1 MVVRAC
7 KLVKCRFGTV
17 RGSASV
23 LSVRQNGEGMKKG
36 RAAHVFGL
44 IGISL
49 LISIVISAAVIF
61 VANDVFAFVSESGER
76 VVTIPED
83 ATVQSVSEILKE
95 NGLIRFP
102 LIYRLYAS
110 MRSWSDDYL
119 AGEFVLNDDM
129 SYDELR
135 YALSPRRGVRSQIK
149 VTIPEGYTTDEI
161 IALFVSLGIGTPEGF
176 ADVIDNGGNFGYDFV
191 AEIPEDTGRR
201 YRLDGYLFPDTYFV
215 YADSTETEIITKLL
229 ANFNAKFDENLREA
243 ASTAGYTIDEVVRL
257 ASIVEK
263 EAYYV
268 ADMAGIASVFCNRL
282 GSSNYQF
289 LESDATVK
297 YAKEQSG
304 NEEMLTADD
313 IRSLDSPYNTY
324 LYRGLP
330 PGAICSPGL
339 AALQA
344 AANPADTSY
353 FYFVSAKDK
362 TTIFSR
368 TYEEHLR
375 AVAGLK

>member
-1 MVVRAC
+1 
-7 KLVKCRFGTV
+7 
-17 RGSASV
+17 
-23 LSVRQNGEGMKKG
+23 MKKG
-36 RAAHVFGL
+36 AAHGWRIV
-44 IGISL
+44 GISFL
-49 LISIVISAAVIF
+49 LSVILSAAVIF
-61 VANDVFAFVSESGER
+61 IANDVFAFVSDTGEKT
-76 VVTIPED
+76 VTIPEN
-83 ATVQSVSEILKE
+83 ATAEDVSSILKQ

-102 LIYRLYAS
+102 FIYRLYAL
-110 MRSWSDDYL
+110 MRSWKGEYL
-119 AGEFVLNDDM
+119 SGEFVLNDAM

-135 YALSPRRGVRSQIK
+135 YALSAHRGARSQIK

-161 IALFVSLGIGTPEGF
+161 IALFVSIGIGTPEGF
-176 ADVIDNGGNFGYDFV
+176 ADVIENGGSFGYDFI
-191 AEIPEDTGRR
+191 AEIPEDTGRS

-215 YADSTETEIITKLL
+215 YADSTETEIIAKLL
-229 ANFNAKFDENLREA
+229 ANFNTKFDEDLRAAAEKSGYSVDEA
-243 ASTAGYTIDEVVRL
+243 VRL
-257 ASIVEK
+257 ASVIES

-268 ADMAGIASVFCNRL
+268 SDMPGIASVFCNRL
-282 GSSNYQF
+282 KNSNYPF

-297 YAKEQSG
+297 YAKERNG
-304 NEEMLTADD
+304 DDEMLTADD
-313 IRSLDSPYNTY
+313 IRSIDSPYNTY

-344 AANPADTSY
+344 AVYPADTDY
-353 FYFVSAKDK
+353 YYFVSAKDR

>member
-1 MVVRAC
+1 
-7 KLVKCRFGTV
+7 
-17 RGSASV
+17 
-23 LSVRQNGEGMKKG
+23 MKKSG
-36 RAAHVFGL
+36 IGYAFKL
-44 IGISL
+44 IGISF
-49 LISIVISAAVIF
+49 LISLLISAAVIF
-61 VANDVFAFVSESGER
+61 IANDVFAFVSDSGEH

-83 ATVQSVSEILKE
+83 ATADDVSAILKE
-95 NGLIRFP
+95 KGLIRFP
-102 LIYRLYAS
+102 FIYQLYAS
-110 MRSWSDDYL
+110 MRSWGDDYL
-119 AGEFVLNDDM
+119 AGEFVLSDAM

-161 IALFVSLGIGTPEGF
+161 ISLFVSLGIGTPEGF
-176 ADVIDNGGNFGYDFV
+176 ADVIENGGNFGYDFV

-215 YADSTETEIITKLL
+215 YADSTETGIITKLL
-229 ANFNAKFDENLREA
+229 ANVNVKFDEELREKA
-243 ASTAGYTIDEVVRL
+243 AQAGYTIDEIVRL

-263 EAYYV
+263 EAYYA
-268 ADMAGIASVFCNRL
+268 ADMAGIASVFRNRM
-282 GSSNYQF
+282 SSSRYQF

-297 YAKEQSG
+297 YAKVQSG
-304 NEEMLTADD
+304 NEEMLTAEDL
-313 IRSLDSPYNTY
+313 RSVDSPYNTY

-344 AANPADTSY
+344 AVYPADTGY
-353 FYFVSAKDK
+353 YYFVSAKDK

>member
-1 MVVRAC
+1 MACKFCVKSPFRNQRLSLVRAAE
-7 KLVKCRFGTV
+7 R
-17 RGSASV
+17 SP
-23 LSVRQNGEGMKKG
+23 MKKSG
-36 RAAHVFGL
+36 IGYAFKL
-44 IGISL
+44 IGISF
-49 LISIVISAAVIF
+49 LISLLISAAVIF
-61 VANDVFAFVSESGER
+61 IANDVFAFVSDSGEH

-83 ATVQSVSEILKE
+83 ATADDVSAILKE
-95 NGLIRFP
+95 KGLIRFP
-102 LIYRLYAS
+102 FIYQLYAS
-110 MRSWSDDYL
+110 MRSWGDDYL
-119 AGEFVLNDDM
+119 AGEFVLSDAM

-161 IALFVSLGIGTPEGF
+161 ISLFVSLGIGTPEGF
-176 ADVIDNGGNFGYDFV
+176 ADVIENGGNFGYDFV

-201 YRLDGYLFPDTYFV
+201 YRLDGYLFPDTDLV

-229 ANFNAKFDENLREA
+229 ANFNVKFDEELREKA
-243 ASTAGYTIDEVVRL
+243 AQAGYTIDEIVRL

-263 EAYYV
+263 EAYYA
-268 ADMAGIASVFCNRL
+268 ADMAGIASVFRNRM
-282 GSSNYQF
+282 SSSRYPF

-297 YAKEQSG
+297 YAKVQSG
-304 NEEMLTADD
+304 NEEMLTAEDL
-313 IRSLDSPYNTY
+313 RSVDSPYNTY

-344 AANPADTSY
+344 AVYPADTGY
-353 FYFVSAKDK
+353 YYFVSAKDK